1 MLSQI
6 SESKMHLIRVG
17 LASAWLLLI
26 ASLFYDPISHHLT
39 ASINLFSPFRAAR
52 ECVLVQ
58 GKCLDILQPYPIG
71 MRIFWG
77 IVIPSA
83 IMILLVCGH
92 ETWRR
97 ICPLYFLSQI
107 PRALGLK
114 PRLNIHNNTWLVHH
128 HLYLQFLL
136 LFIGITSRIL
146 FINSHRILLGG
157 FLLFTIASAIGVVY
171 LYGGRSWCH
180 YICPFGIVQIIL
192 TGPRGLLGS
201 EAHQTPTASI
211 TQSMCRITDPLT
223 GQEKPACMSCK
234 SPCLDI
240 DAERSYWEQLTKSGR
255 KFIHYG
261 YLGLVVG
268 YVVYYY
274 LYAGNWTYYFSGV
287 WSHEANQLSSLLN
300 PGFYISGQPIFIPK
314 LMAAP
319 LILGVCI
326 VLAYLLGIKL
336 EKAYKGY
343 LKRRNSEIP
352 PEQVLHRLFSIWTF
366 AAFNVFFMYGGRPE
380 ILRFPVILQLLF
392 NGLVVGVS
400 TLWLARTWNR
410 SVQDYTQESLAQ
422 KLARK
427 LKKFPVDWSPCLDNR
442 GLEAL
447 KANQIYILAQVLPL
461 VTEQSRK
468 MVYKGVIKEAIQSNN
483 FKVYPGLDLWE
494 WLRQQVG
501 LTQLEHD
508 AILREIQSENLGKGD
523 GNDGEYRIRTEIGRP
538 TRDISDRT
546 QIRSPKPSHPRA
558 GI

>member
-1 MLSQI
+1 MSQI
-6 SESKMHLIRVG
+6 PESKMHFIRVG
-17 LASAWLLLI
+17 LASAWFLLI
-26 ASLFYDPISHHLT
+26 TSLFYDPISHYLT
-39 ASINLFSPFRAAR
+39 ESSNTFSPFREET

-58 GKCLDILQPYPIG
+58 GKCLEILQPYPIG
-71 MRIFWG
+71 TRIFWG

-114 PRLNIHNNTWLVHH
+114 PRLNIHNNTWLVQN
-128 HLYLQFLL
+128 HLYLQFFL
-136 LFIGITSRIL
+136 LFIGINSRIL

-157 FLLFTIASAIGVVY
+157 FLIFTIVSAIGVVY

-180 YICPFGIVQIIL
+180 YICPFGLVQIIL

-201 EAHQTPTASI
+201 DAHQTPPASI

-223 GQEKPACMSCK
+223 GQEKPACMYCK

-240 DAERSYWEQLTKSGR
+240 DAERSYWEQLTKPWR

-274 LYAGNWTYYFSGV
+274 LYAGNLDYYFSGA
-287 WSHEANQLSSLLN
+287 WSHEVNQVSSLMN
-300 PGFYISGQPIFIPK
+300 PGFYILEQPIFIPK
-314 LMAAP
+314 LIAAP
-319 LILGVCI
+319 LTVGCCI

-343 LKRRNSEIP
+343 LKRRNSEFL
-352 PEQVLHRLFSIWTF
+352 PEQVLHRLFSLWTF
-366 AAFNVFFMYGGRPE
+366 GAFNVFFMYGGRPE

-410 SVQDYTQESLAQ
+410 SLQDYTQESLAQ
-422 KLARK
+422 KLSRK
-427 LKKFPVDWSPCLDNR
+427 LKKFPVNWSQCLDNR
-442 GLEAL
+442 GVEDLEA
-447 KANQIYILAQVLPL
+447 NQLYILAQVLPS
-461 VTEQSRK
+461 VTEESRK
-468 MVYKGVIKEAIQSNN
+468 MVYRGVIKEAIQSNS
-483 FKVYPGLDLWE
+483 FKGYPGLDLWE
-494 WLRQQVG
+494 WLRNQFG
-501 LTQLEHD
+501 LAQLEHE
-508 AILREIQSENLGKGD
+508 AILREIQSEHREKGYGD
-523 GNDGEYRIRTEIGRP
+523 DGEYRIRTEIGRP
-538 TRDISDRT
+538 TRDLSDRT
-546 QIRSPKPSHPRA
+546 QIGNPKQSHPRA
-558 GI
+558 EI